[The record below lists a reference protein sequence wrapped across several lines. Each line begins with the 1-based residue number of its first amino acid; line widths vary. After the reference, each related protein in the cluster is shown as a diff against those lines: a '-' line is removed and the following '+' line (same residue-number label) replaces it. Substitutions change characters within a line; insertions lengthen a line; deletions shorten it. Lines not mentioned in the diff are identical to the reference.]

1 MCSNTDGVEPI
12 TEWGQ
17 GREKTDRGKHL
28 TEEIITSQ
36 ALRGETETI
45 WKGKS
50 ANQQVRGEDDNINSV
65 LVMQFQK
72 LEKQGVKND
81 DLRVK
86 NNDLNSLKG
95 IPWQSCG

>member
-45 WKGKS
+45 WKVQIKKS
-50 ANQQVRGEDDNINSV
+50 E
-65 LVMQFQK
+65 
-72 LEKQGVKND
+72 VKMT
-81 DLRVK
+81 
-86 NNDLNSLKG
+86 
-95 IPWQSCG
+95 I